1 MKEVIAKQV
10 DLGLD
15 VVTDGEMPRESY
27 YLHFVRHPN
36 GIDMVSV
43 EEKTMREGEKYTVL
57 YYVAAVG

>member
-43 EEKTMREGEKYTVL
+43 EEKTMREGEKYFTT
-57 YYVAAVG
+57 